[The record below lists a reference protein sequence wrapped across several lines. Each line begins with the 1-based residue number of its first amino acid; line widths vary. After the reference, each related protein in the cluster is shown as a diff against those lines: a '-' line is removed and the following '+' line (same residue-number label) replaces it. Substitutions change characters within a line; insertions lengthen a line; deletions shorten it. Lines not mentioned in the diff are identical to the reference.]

1 MVRFINLKFGW
12 YLFYKNSNTRQ
23 FKHLQKKRNFLTN
36 DKEPVSFRYLNQFFS
51 HQYYGY
57 RCNSTLKGPHFLEP
71 ANFYN
76 GPF

>member
-57 RCNSTLKGPHFLEP
+57 RCNSTLKVLIF
-71 ANFYN
+71 
-76 GPF
+76 